1 MQEDYLW
8 PGEKDEKQSKP
19 AMKKVL
25 VIAPYPYLP
34 FFSGGQKFIAQFL
47 EYLSKEVDLTV
58 ISVSENDFS
67 LAKTYKTI
75 PLLKKSFSRYI
86 DSSLVKKIT
95 QLVQQEKFDAVIW
108 EHPYYAWLAN
118 RIKKKTGVKTIL
130 HTHNIEYQRF
140 RSTGRW
146 WWPILKVYEK
156 WAFKKAD
163 GLFFIS
169 PEDKEFA
176 ITKWGI
182 AKEKCFDLPFGVAI
196 HESPSDKPANKNIIA
211 QRHGINS
218 NEKIILF
225 NGLLNYKPN
234 LDALKIILSE
244 INPLLRKEN
253 SFPYKIIICGKGL
266 PEEMKELKDYADK
279 NILYA
284 GFVDNIETYFKAADI
299 FLNPVLSG
307 GGIKTKMVEAI
318 AFGATVIST
327 QTGAAG
333 ILKET
338 CGEKLK
344 LVADGDWSGFVQTV
358 VSQKDII
365 NKTPT
370 SFYDN
375 YYWNN
380 IIHKIV
386 FTAI

>member
-1 MQEDYLW
+1 
-8 PGEKDEKQSKP
+8 
-19 AMKKVL
+19 MKKVL

-140 RSTGRW
+140 RSTDRW

-234 LDALKIILSE
+234 LDALKTILTE
-244 INPLLRKEN
+244 INPLLLKGN

-266 PEEMKELKDYADK
+266 PEEMNELKDYTDK

-327 QTGAAG
+327 QSGAAG
-333 ILKET
+333 ILKDT
-338 CGEKLK
+338 CGGKLQIIK
-344 LVADGDWSGFVQTV
+344 DGDWTGFIKAITT
-358 VSQKDII
+358 I
-365 NKTPT
+365 NAVTTTPT
-370 SFYDN
+370 AYYNN
-375 YYWNN
+375 YYWGNVIKN
-380 IIHKIV
+380 V
-386 FTAI
+386 LPALSN